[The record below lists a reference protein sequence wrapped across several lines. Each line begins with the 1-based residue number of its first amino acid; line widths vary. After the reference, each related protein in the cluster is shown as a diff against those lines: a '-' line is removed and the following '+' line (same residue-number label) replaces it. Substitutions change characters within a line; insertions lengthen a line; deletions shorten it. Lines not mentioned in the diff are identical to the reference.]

1 MSMERFSLAGKVAIV
16 TGAGR
21 GIGRAVALGLAE
33 AGADVVVMA
42 RTAEQVRTV
51 AAEIETARRRGL
63 AIAGDVSRAEDINRC
78 VAQTLDTFGQLDILV
93 NNAAISPIYKRAER
107 VTEEEWDAINAVNL
121 KGTFLFCQAAGRV
134 MIAQRRGKIINT
146 ASAGGVA
153 ATQRLSAY
161 CTTKAGVIMLTK
173 VLAVEWAQ
181 HNIQVNAIAPGWVA
195 TEFTAGLRNNPELY
209 ATLCAQSPLN
219 RFAEPEEIAG
229 MAVYLASE
237 SSNYVT
243 GATMMVDGG
252 ITAW

>member
-1 MSMERFSLAGKVAIV
+1 MAETLA
-16 TGAGR
+16 
-21 GIGRAVALGLAE
+21 
-33 AGADVVVMA
+33 
-42 RTAEQVRTV
+42 
-51 AAEIETARRRGL
+51 
-63 AIAGDVSRAEDINRC
+63 S
-78 VAQTLDTFGQLDILV
+78 FGQLDILV

-107 VTEEEWDAINAVNL
+107 VTEAEWDTINAVNL

-134 MIAQRRGKIINT
+134 MIEHGRGKIINT
-146 ASAGGVA
+146 ASAGGVV
-153 ATQRLSAY
+153 ATQRLAAY

-181 HNIQVNAIAPGWVA
+181 YNIQVNAIAPGWVA
-195 TEFTAGLRNNPELY
+195 TEFTQGLRSNPALY

-219 RFAEPEEIAG
+219 RFAEPEEIVG

-237 SSNYVT
+237 ASNYLT